1 MKSILSSKG
10 IVLFILMLIVPFF
23 SGNSQDIIFGMIFI
37 MSCYIFC
44 IELQKK
50 DFKISSK
57 KNNTTFKILIIS
69 SIFIIYSLINIVI
82 NGVSYNS
89 IVRIVQLYT
98 CFFVLIASSMYNWKK
113 RDRCC
118 FFINKDSD
126 FCIYAV
132 MAIIWI

>member
-50 DFKISSK
+50 ILKFQVKKIIQHLK
-57 KNNTTFKILIIS
+57 
-69 SIFIIYSLINIVI
+69 Y
-82 NGVSYNS
+82 
-89 IVRIVQLYT
+89 
-98 CFFVLIASSMYNWKK
+98 
-113 RDRCC
+113 
-118 FFINKDSD
+118 
-126 FCIYAV
+126 
-132 MAIIWI
+132 